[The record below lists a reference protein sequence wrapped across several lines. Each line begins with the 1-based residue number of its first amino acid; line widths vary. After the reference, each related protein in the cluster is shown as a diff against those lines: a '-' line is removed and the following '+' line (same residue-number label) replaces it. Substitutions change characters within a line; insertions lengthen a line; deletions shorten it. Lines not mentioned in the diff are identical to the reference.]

1 MESHDPD
8 NLNQTPRPDDPA
20 GETPPTAE
28 GPPASEAPP
37 TAETPPAPARRLLR
51 SRTDRV
57 IGGVCGGIAR
67 HYNLDPTLVRV
78 GAVAGVVLWGASAV
92 LYLVALFLMPEEPQ
106 DGVRAGPEVP
116 AGAAPLG
123 AALTGRNRV
132 LAAIGVVVLVCVAG
146 PVLLGLGFAAG
157 GLLLP
162 FALLILAGLGTA
174 WIVTGR
180 KPAGGDAGQIT
191 RLTLLGLG
199 VLALLGL
206 LAVGSFWAAAAGGD
220 AIVAGAGILAG
231 VALVASAFARPA
243 RWLILPALALVIPAA
258 FVSAAGVDLDGGV
271 GEKHYRPTA
280 LADVRESYQV
290 GAGSLTL
297 DLRDVELPAGER
309 RVHLDVG
316 MGEAVVLVDEDVCV
330 STTAELGMGGVEV
343 FDRDG
348 GGIDV
353 DWEDVHG
360 APAGT
365 SRLVVDADVGL
376 GAVRIAHDEPGDHGF
391 APNRWRGD
399 ERLGN
404 VACEAA

>member
-1 MESHDPD
+1 MESHDPHD
-8 NLNQTPRPDDPA
+8 TPPADDA
-20 GETPPTAE
+20 PPTA
-28 GPPASEAPP
+28 EAPP
-37 TAETPPAPARRLLR
+37 TAASPPPPRRLLR

-92 LYLVALFLMPEEPQ
+92 LYIVALLVMPEEPE
-106 DGVRAGPEVP
+106 GGTPAGPEAPRRTV
-116 AGAAPLG
+116 PLG
-123 AALTGRNRV
+123 STLTGRNRT
-132 LAAIGVVVLVCVAG
+132 LAAIGVVVLVLVGG

-162 FALLILAGLGTA
+162 FALLVLAGLGVA
-174 WIVTGR
+174 WLMTGR
-180 KPAGGDAGQIT
+180 KPAGGDAGEIV

-199 VLALLGL
+199 ALALLGL
-206 LAVGSFWAAAAGGD
+206 LSLGSFWAAAAGGD
-220 AIVAGAGILAG
+220 EIVAGVAIVAGL
-231 VALVASAFARPA
+231 ALVASAFARPL
-243 RWLILPALALVIPAA
+243 RWLILPALAVVIPAA
-258 FVSAAGVDLDGGV
+258 FVAAAGIDLDGGV
-271 GEKHYRPTA
+271 GEKRYRP
-280 LADVRESYQV
+280 LAVADIRDSYEL

-297 DLRDVELPAGER
+297 DLRDVDLPAGER

-330 STTAELGMGGVEV
+330 STTADLGIGGVAV

-348 GGIDV
+348 GGVDV
-353 DWEDVHG
+353 DWDDVHS

-365 SRLVVDADVGL
+365 PRLVLDAEVGV
-376 GAVRIAHDEPGDHGF
+376 GALEVARDESSGF
-391 APNRWRGD
+391 PRGPNQWRGD
-399 ERLGN
+399 DRLGN